1 VRSSGPEVGPS
12 PAAADLEEAGVTR
25 SPYEIRVVGAL
36 GPAAREAFADL
47 AVDVEPTATVL
58 SGELDQSSLHALL
71 DRVRAL
77 GLELVDVTQAP
88 GPLPDPPADLD
99 PCPLILPE

>member
-1 VRSSGPEVGPS
+1 
-12 PAAADLEEAGVTR
+12 VTR
-25 SPYEIRVVGAL
+25 SPYEIRVAGAL

-58 SGELDQSSLHALL
+58 SGALDQASLHAVL

-88 GPLPDPPADLD
+88 APPPDPDGAAS
-99 PCPLILPE
+99 